1 MDVDNTELRLVVR
14 HLNKM
19 LLDLANEVET
29 LKDAV
34 KELQAEVKA
43 LKGEPINLDTK
54 TTETTVRFNF
64 TLFNFGKS
72 HKLPKDRLKK
82 KETV

>member
-1 MDVDNTELRLVVR
+1 MDTIKEITE
-14 HLNKM
+14 
-19 LLDLANEVET
+19 EVMRQMEMI
-29 LKDAV
+29 

-64 TLFNFGKS
+64 NLFNFGKS
-72 HKLPKDRLKK
+72 HKLPKDRLKN

>member
-1 MDVDNTELRLVVR
+1 M
-14 HLNKM
+14 
-19 LLDLANEVET
+19 NEVET
-29 LKDAV
+29 LRQV
-34 KELQAEVKA
+34 VTLQGEMIKELQAEVKA

-64 TLFNFGKS
+64 NLFNFGKS
-72 HKLPKDRLKK
+72 HKLPKDRLKN

>member
-1 MDVDNTELRLVVR
+1 MDTIKAITE
-14 HLNKM
+14 
-19 LLDLANEVET
+19 EVMRQMEMI
-29 LKDAV
+29 

-43 LKGEPINLDTK
+43 LKGEPINLDTN

-64 TLFNFGKS
+64 NLFNFGKS
-72 HKLPKDRLKK
+72 HKSPKDRLKN

>member
-1 MDVDNTELRLVVR
+1 VNKLDQLEQVVKS
-14 HLNKM
+14 LN
-19 LLDLANEVET
+19 E
-29 LKDAV
+29 AV

-64 TLFNFGKS
+64 NLFNFGKS
-72 HKLPKDRLKK
+72 HKLPKDRLKN